1 MNPTE
6 PAEIQDILAQAK
18 ARKQPLEVVG
28 GGSKRFF
35 GRPGEGAETLSL
47 AEMRGIVDYQPGEL
61 ICVVRPGTPMA
72 ELEGV
77 LAEYGQTLAFEP
89 PHWGESAT
97 VGGTVACNLS
107 GPRRFKAGAARDHL
121 LGFQAVTG
129 RGDII
134 RGGGRVV
141 KNVTGYD
148 LSKLMC
154 GSFGTLAVLTEL
166 CLKVLPRGE
175 TEHTVAIR
183 GHSAREGV
191 AALIAAVKSPHDVS
205 GLAYLPED
213 SALPAPVM
221 ETVANTGAGEGSGAA
236 TLIRVEGPEP
246 SVIYRSGQIARLAGD
261 NAVTIL
267 EREASRE
274 VWRAIRELEPLPLEE
289 GEALWRFSVPP
300 TESVPLV
307 EELSRRTNLRP
318 VYDWGGGL
326 VWARLPAA
334 TDAAELHRA
343 AEAAGGHARLVRTTR
358 PLADGS
364 ERLPAQTGARE
375 LIHRNLKQ
383 AFDPEG
389 ILNPGKWYPDW

>member
-28 GGSKRFF
+28 GGSKRFY
-35 GRPGEGAETLSL
+35 GRPVEGAETLSL

-61 ICVVRPGTPMA
+61 ICVVRPGTPLA
-72 ELEGV
+72 EMEGV
-77 LAEYGQTLAFEP
+77 LAESGQTLAFEP

-97 VGGTVACNLS
+97 IGGTVACNLS

-121 LGFQAVTG
+121 LGFQAVSG

-183 GHSAREGV
+183 GQSAREGV

-213 SALPAPVM
+213 SALPAPVAG
-221 ETVANTGAGEGSGAA
+221 VGEGTGAA

-261 NAVTIL
+261 KPVTTL

-274 VWRAIRELEPLPLEE
+274 LWRAIRELEPLPVEE

-307 EELSRRTNLRP
+307 EALSRHTDLRP

-326 VWARLPAA
+326 VWARLPAD
-334 TDAAELHRA
+334 TGAAELHRA

-358 PLADGS
+358 PLADGD
-364 ERLPAQTGARE
+364 ERLPAQIGARE
-375 LIHRNLKQ
+375 LLHRNLKQ

-389 ILNPGKWYPDW
+389 ILNPGRLYPDW